1 MEGNLQMGRKD
12 LPKEKLDFSLTQL
25 HGRGAF
31 LHIMV
36 TSLPSQQ
43 LFIITPQ

>member
-1 MEGNLQMGRKD
+1 MERNLQMGKKG
-12 LPKEKLDFSLTQL
+12 LSKERLDFSLTQL